1 MSNGLWNYYFYLS
14 FIAAISNVPME
25 HITIHSR
32 KLGVYMLF
40 LLIFVRLNDS
50 FCHTKCAN

>member
-14 FIAAISNVPME
+14 FIAVISNVPME

-32 KLGVYMLF
+32 KLEE
-40 LLIFVRLNDS
+40 
-50 FCHTKCAN
+50 CC